1 MRGGVILKRET
12 YKTVEKVML
21 GGREVTVTHIRP
33 VLTPEE
39 LLAAQIEVK
48 KKLVNI
54 LNKQK
59 ELS

>member
-33 VLTPEE
+33 VLTAEE
-39 LLAAQIEVK
+39 LLEAQIRIK

-54 LNKQK
+54 LNK
-59 ELS
+59 